1 MHRLTSHQVI
11 FMTPTPSQWHPWTS
25 SCSTVDN
32 PSILTPPRS
41 PRTDDLDVG
50 SGLSDILSSKPDV
63 HQLESQGAD
72 KAAGSLRAWIIGINI
87 THTHILGWSLHSP
100 LTLHA
105 SGPEDDSESHS
116 VRLGGSRSCQR
127 YSVGGQERLC
137 TWPTVRCFG
146 LFLWFDCR
154 PLDSLD
160 HWLLLHIL
168 DGGFGSGQFKNAA
181 ESSGLWLVCGGC

>member
-1 MHRLTSHQVI
+1 MHRLTPHQVI
-11 FMTPTPSQWHPWTS
+11 FMTPTPPHWHPWTS

-32 PSILTPPRS
+32 PSTLTPPQ
-41 PRTDDLDVG
+41 PHRTDDLDVG
-50 SGLSDILSSKPDV
+50 SGLGDFLSSKPEA

-72 KAAGSLRAWIIGINI
+72 KAAGSLRAWILGINI

-137 TWPTVRCFG
+137 TWPTVCCFR
-146 LFLWFDCR
+146 LFLWLDCR
-154 PLDSLD
+154 PLDSRD
-160 HWLLLHIL
+160 H
-168 DGGFGSGQFKNAA
+168 
-181 ESSGLWLVCGGC
+181 